1 MNKLESTIYNLVRK
15 KSSLKAVRAEY
26 VSRHI

>member
-15 KSSLKAVRAEY
+15 KSALKQFIAEY